1 MYLLEFVYDIKSR
14 VKNLWMEPVSDFLES
29 PGDVL
34 YFEPE
39 AFDFSP
45 LEWVPRFCNFPMIQR
60 TLDNP
65 IKYKVSR
72 KPAYF
77 S

>member
-1 MYLLEFVYDIKSR
+1 MYLLEFFYDIKSR

-29 PGDVL
+29 PGHVL

-45 LEWVPRFCNFPMIQR
+45 LE
-60 TLDNP
+60 
-65 IKYKVSR
+65 
-72 KPAYF
+72 
-77 S
+77 